1 MKGKDFLAIFFPNA
15 VLTKWQIRSHTCTCM
30 YLTGGLFDKE
40 DPYRYAYGCLNTK
53 GEMEVACEANELMT
67 IHSVLYGGEPN
78 GCNSDIRKDN
88 GCLQYRYDAK
98 SCRRHTENE

>member
-1 MKGKDFLAIFFPNA
+1 MKKRFFSFLNEQKGVLSYVYTKCSPNQVA
-15 VLTKWQIRSHTCTCM
+15 NQITCKCM

-40 DPYRYAYGCLNTK
+40 DPFRYAYGCLNTK

-98 SCRRHTENE
+98 S